1 MDSFNDAV
9 RQAKKAYHDLD
20 FSQLNIDGQAQAIA
34 QPITSESMEDLFADD
49 AALGNGELAPVESQA
64 QPVKGNAR
72 QPENVVQ
79 ENNENTPPHQ
89 YFFFYG
95 IVTI

>member
-1 MDSFNDAV
+1 
-9 RQAKKAYHDLD
+9 
-20 FSQLNIDGQAQAIA
+20 
-34 QPITSESMEDLFADD
+34 MEDLFADD

-89 YFFFYG
+89 YFFYLWNCNYLGNSLLTYPKFVACKTFLLRALSNIYLFYFYLLL
-95 IVTI
+95 

>member
-1 MDSFNDAV
+1 
-9 RQAKKAYHDLD
+9 
-20 FSQLNIDGQAQAIA
+20 
-34 QPITSESMEDLFADD
+34 MEDLFADD

-79 ENNENTPPHQ
+79 ENNENTPLISI
-89 YFFFYG
+89 FFIYG